1 MENSK
6 KSGLQLRNLWLEIGK
21 PIGFD
26 APTDNELADYDRR
39 FFRILHKHLSLLGL
53 WSIVC
58 LLGSTGGLIWL
69 GSGQLYYFLMMSFVW
84 GAINFAIMLGIFY
97 HAFFRKFRQGDSFER
112 LEIHSHVQG
121 MMFLNIGIDSAYI
134 FVGCWLREHSFRCGV
149 EYAELWAGFGWA
161 IIVQGIFL
169 MVQDSCFARLHHRN
183 FIKAR
188 PYLQELLKKE

>member
-6 KSGLQLRNLWLEIGK
+6 KSGLQLRNLWLKIGK

-26 APTDNELADYDRR
+26 APTNNELADYDRR
-39 FFRILHKHLSLLGL
+39 FFRILHKHFSLLGL

-58 LLGSTGGLIWL
+58 LLGSIGGLIWL
-69 GSGQLYYFLMMSFVW
+69 GSGQLCYFLMMSFVW
-84 GAINFAIMLGIFY
+84 GTINFAIMLG
-97 HAFFRKFRQGDSFER
+97 
-112 LEIHSHVQG
+112 
-121 MMFLNIGIDSAYI
+121 I
-134 FVGCWLREHSFRCGV
+134 FVGCWLREHSFRCGM

-169 MVQDSCFARLHHRN
+169 MVQDSCFTRLHHRN